1 MDAVTRAIQRG
12 EGQEMGRLIDADLM
26 AVNESEA
33 YMKAQLK
40 CDGLNRMV
48 NEVVHKKIQMLIL
61 DTPTVDA
68 VEVVRCGE
76 CRKWLPDSTCHT
88 LINGKKHPIGC
99 CQHTRRFTADC
110 GFCSYGERR

>member
-12 EGQEMGRLIDADLM
+12 EGQEMGRLIDKDKLIYEIYKNPKTQH
-26 AVNESEA
+26 NERCAQVLEA
-33 YMKAQLK
+33 IA
-40 CDGLNRMV
+40 NA
-48 NEVVHKKIQMLIL
+48 
-61 DTPTVDA
+61 PTVDA

-88 LINGKKHPIGC
+88 FINGKKHPIGC